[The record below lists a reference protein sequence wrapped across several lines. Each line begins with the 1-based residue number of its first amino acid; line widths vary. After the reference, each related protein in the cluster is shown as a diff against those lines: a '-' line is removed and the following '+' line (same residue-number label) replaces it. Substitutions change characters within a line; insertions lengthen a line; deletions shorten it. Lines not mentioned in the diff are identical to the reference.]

1 MDSSW
6 YEKSFQKEYSVLYS
20 HRDDDS
26 AFREIYSF
34 INGLKL
40 PKKGKVLDL
49 CCGSGRHSRALA
61 QMGYNVTGVDL
72 SDFLL
77 GEAKKKSGGCVI
89 RFLQSDMRVIPF
101 RNEFD
106 IVFNLFTSFGYF
118 LSDDDN
124 KMALHRMVRSVKID
138 GHVVIDYL
146 NPAFVR
152 RNLNPLS
159 KRTLGNMII
168 EEKRWVDDRFV
179 NKHII
184 IKDPNGVRELWE
196 RVRLY
201 PLSMMKEYLNSA
213 GINELNVYG
222 NYTLSPYSDGSER
235 MIFHG
240 IKRH

>member
-6 YEKSFQKEYSVLYS
+6 YVKSFQREYPILYS
-20 HRDDDS
+20 HRDDAS
-26 AFREIYSF
+26 ANREINSL

-40 PKKGKVLDL
+40 PERGKVLDL

-61 QMGYNVTGVDL
+61 RMGYEVTGIDL

-77 GEAKKKSGGCVI
+77 EEAKKESCGQDIC
-89 RFLQSDMRVIPF
+89 FMQCDMREIPF
-101 RNEFD
+101 LNQFD

-124 KMALHRMVRSVKID
+124 ELALFHMVQSAKSE

-146 NPAFVR
+146 NPTYVR
-152 RNLNPLS
+152 RNLKPFS
-159 KRTLGNMII
+159 KKMVGDMII

-184 IKDPNGVRELWE
+184 IKDPNGMRELWE

-201 PLSMMKEYLNSA
+201 PLSMMKKFLKTA

-222 NYTLSPYSDGSER
+222 NYALSSYTDGSER

-240 IKRH
+240 IKRS